1 MKNTFYEWYSMDS
14 KLLILLKKY
23 EYLMVILIL
32 EYFMFYLE
40 CPNKEVFLIFVFGNN
55 CGLIGKKIQFHF
67 FIIIYYFGEFYYS
80 MGF

>member
-1 MKNTFYEWYSMDS
+1 MKNILYEWYSMDS

-40 CPNKEVFLIFVFGNN
+40 CPNKEVFLIFVFGE
-55 CGLIGKKIQFHF
+55 KIVV
-67 FIIIYYFGEFYYS
+67 
-80 MGF
+80 